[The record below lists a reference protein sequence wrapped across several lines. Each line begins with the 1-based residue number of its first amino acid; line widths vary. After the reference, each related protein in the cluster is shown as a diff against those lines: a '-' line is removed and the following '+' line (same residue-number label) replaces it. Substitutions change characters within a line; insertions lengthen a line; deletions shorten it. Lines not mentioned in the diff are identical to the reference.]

1 MIERSFENVQ
11 VGSYFAK
18 VPVNLIVDETGWS
31 PYLSHEDAM
40 KLTRVR
46 RALKAGDVA
55 AAKREAQVF
64 ELKEVA

>member
-1 MIERSFENVQ
+1 MIEHSFENVQ
-11 VGSYFAK
+11 VGNYYAK
-18 VPVNLIVDETGWS
+18 VPVDLITDETGWS

-46 RALKAGDVA
+46 RALRAGDVE

-64 ELKEVA
+64 ELREVA